1 MNRNIVVIILIVLF
15 SAVLALYERNW
26 IWTLVSAL
34 CIILL
39 AAPAFTPGDKN
50 ASYNGKV
57 LSITAIPYILFTAVT
72 AVSLF
77 IDLDAKY
84 YEYAVIA
91 LQTLAAM
98 MCGFM
103 LFITLHERT
112 ELHLSKRWMMV
123 FSILFACTISV
134 LYTFALF
141 QAMVDAGYP
150 MFNADFEGPSGLD
163 NTESN
168 TVLMMPMVI
177 TVFASVIYAIII
189 RVYLRNVSDEEAG
202 FYKGGGQ

>member
-1 MNRNIVVIILIVLF
+1 MNRNIIIIILMVLL
-15 SAVLALYERNW
+15 SAALALYERNW
-26 IWTLVSAL
+26 IWTIVSAL
-34 CIILL
+34 CVILL
-39 AAPAFTPGDKN
+39 AAPSLASEDKN

-57 LSITAIPYILFTAVT
+57 LGLTAIPFVLFAAVT
-72 AVSLF
+72 AASLLG
-77 IDLDAKY
+77 DLNAQY
-84 YEYAVIA
+84 CEYAVIA

-112 ELHLSKRWMMV
+112 ELHLSKRWMLV

-150 MFNADFEGPSGLD
+150 MFNADFEGPGALD

-168 TVLMMPMVI
+168 TVMMMPMVI
-177 TVFASVIYAIII
+177 TVFASAIYAIII
-189 RVYLRNVSDEEAG
+189 RVYLRNVSDEEVG
-202 FYKGGGQ
+202 FYNGGGK

>member
-1 MNRNIVVIILIVLF
+1 MNRNIIIIILIVLF

-26 IWTLVSAL
+26 IWTIVSAL
-34 CIILL
+34 CIVLL
-39 AAPAFTPGDKN
+39 AAPAFKPGDRN
-50 ASYNGKV
+50 ATYNGKV
-57 LSITAIPYILFTAVT
+57 LGLTAIPYILFAAVT

-77 IDLDAKY
+77 IDLDAQY
-84 YEYAVIA
+84 SEYTVIA

-112 ELHLSKRWMMV
+112 ELHLSKKWMLV

-150 MFNADFEGPSGLD
+150 MFNADFEGPGALD

-168 TVLMMPMVI
+168 VTMMMPMTI

-189 RVYLRNVSDEEAG
+189 RAYLRNVSDEEAC
-202 FYKGGGQ
+202 FYKGGNR

>member
-77 IDLDAKY
+77 IDMDAQY